1 MRRTALRVGGAA
13 LLALVAMAG
22 RWSAPEPAHAAT
34 VSYYFKPT
42 PGYQHRAP
50 IKGGEPGTP
59 GRTWGYWGRLDGI
72 QNKNPLNTPTSGSYR
87 ATCVWLADLMW
98 ASDPKKRDNR
108 MLCTVLLSFHAL
120 PTSSPYVPN
129 GGSVVLQGLVKR
141 PPKKETL
148 FANPSARLL
157 AITGGTGP
165 FKEARGFAELS
176 KAPAEIKITRLT

>member
-13 LLALVAMAG
+13 LLALVAMAA
-22 RWSAPEPAHAAT
+22 RWSAPEPAHAA
-34 VSYYFKPT
+34 VSYKFMPT

-59 GRTWGYWGRLDGI
+59 GRTWGYWGRLDAIPG
-72 QNKNPLNTPTSGSYR
+72 NPPDIPRSGSYR

-98 ASDPKKRDNR
+98 KSDPKKRDNR
-108 MLCTVLLSFHAL
+108 MLCTVLLSFHAM

-148 FANPSARLL
+148 FAHPSARLL
-157 AITGGTGP
+157 AITGATGA
-165 FKEARGFAELS
+165 FKAARGGFAELS
-176 KAPAEIKITRLT
+176 HAPTEIKITLPM